1 MNKLKYFVRTS
12 VLGGVVVVLP
22 VGILVLIVT
31 WLFGLV
37 TRMVRPVT
45 LFLQTKFPDVDFFQL
60 ELLAD
65 AVVVVA
71 LLAVCFVV
79 GISVRTRFGR
89 FVHESLE
96 NWILRVAPGY
106 GLIKE
111 TVLQFLGHG
120 ASPFSQVALVS
131 VYANGAR
138 ATAFITDEHD
148 DGSYTVF
155 IPTGPNPTSGGI
167 LHVAAE
173 HVELLDITVDEALR
187 SIIACGSGSK
197 QILSQSIQKS
207 RA

>member
-1 MNKLKYFVRTS
+1 MTKLKYFVRTS
-12 VLGGVVVVLP
+12 VLGGAAVVLP
-22 VGILVLIVT
+22 VGILVLTT

-65 AVVVVA
+65 AVIVVA

-79 GISVRTRFGR
+79 GISVRTRVGR

-138 ATAFITDEHD
+138 ATAFITDEHE

-155 IPTGPNPTSGGI
+155 IPTDQIRHQVAFCTSP
-167 LHVAAE
+167 
-173 HVELLDITVDEALR
+173 R
-187 SIIACGSGSK
+187 SM
-197 QILSQSIQKS
+197 LSCSTSPLTKPYARLSLAVQGLS
-207 RA
+207 RS